1 MAIELIRDQIEV
13 ADRYSGLQ
21 RRVVFDIYGGSRKYQ
36 LAMAYRNRTW
46 LGTLSSGVDVIEDV
60 TMVGSDDLSPAE
72 LMNSWLLEFQRF
84 ELASE
89 HSPSTVADLAEV
101 ARVVDAY
108 GARAI
113 ICLVEVE
120 REAS

>member
-1 MAIELIRDQIEV
+1 MAIELIRDEIEV

-46 LGTLSSGVDVIEDV
+46 LGTLSSGVDVIEEISLA
-60 TMVGSDDLSPAE
+60 GSAELSPAE
-72 LMNSWLLEFQRF
+72 LMDSWFLEFEIRG
-84 ELASE
+84 LASE
-89 HSPSTVADLAEV
+89 HNPSTVADLAEV
-101 ARVVDAY
+101 ARVVDTY